1 MLKLLKMM
9 KRSGVVLLIIAA
21 AFIVLQTYCDLQI
34 PVYMQRILSIAQNTA
49 KSNDANKAAMIAQI
63 PGTLS
68 FLLGSFLFAAASII
82 LSSRAI
88 STLIVVIRKRV
99 FDKVQ
104 GLSTENIDS
113 ITVTS
118 LVNRCTSDLLN
129 IQAVAV
135 CLLSRFRLSLSGLR
149 SVSAGSL

>member
-82 LSSRAI
+82 LSSIAI
-88 STLIVVIRKRV
+88 SKMTG
-99 FDKVQ
+99 F
-104 GLSTENIDS
+104 
-113 ITVTS
+113 
-118 LVNRCTSDLLN
+118 
-129 IQAVAV
+129 
-135 CLLSRFRLSLSGLR
+135 
-149 SVSAGSL
+149 